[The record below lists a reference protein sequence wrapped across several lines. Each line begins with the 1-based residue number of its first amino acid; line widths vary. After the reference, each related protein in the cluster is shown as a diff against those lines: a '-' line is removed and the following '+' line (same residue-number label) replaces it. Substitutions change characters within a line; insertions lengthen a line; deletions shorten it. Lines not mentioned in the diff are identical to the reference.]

1 MPLELEDA
9 LAVAGLELPAAAAP
23 GRAKRR
29 RGLNFAGKA
38 AFAISDQALFS
49 GANFGLNI
57 LLARWLA
64 PAEYGAFSLAYSVF
78 LLFAVVH
85 TALFIEPM
93 MVFGSGKYQRV
104 FANYVRV
111 LLRAHWAVMVPGT
124 VLLFATAFVLGKLYS
139 ETARTA
145 FMGLALSGAAILLF
159 WLVRRVFYVL
169 LQPAWGVL
177 GGALYSVGVMACL
190 WMLQATGQLS
200 TATAFVSMGAAS
212 LLASLILFARFG
224 TTLLTRST
232 EPTLREVA
240 ADHWRYGRWAIA
252 SSAISWFPGSIYY
265 ALLPAWLGLEAS
277 AALRALM
284 NFIMPVLQAIAALSM
299 LLVPMLVRDRDHGG
313 FSRMNRTMLLFLM
326 LFCGGAVLYGGVLW
340 VARGQ
345 VFQLFYAGKYGQ
357 YAGWPYLLAAL
368 LPLGTCA
375 TAVLGNGLRALER
388 PDRTFWCYLGSVAS
402 ALAAGI
408 PLARAY
414 GVTGALVGLHLSSLV
429 TAGMMGWFYW
439 RISRQTEMVAI

>member
-1 MPLELEDA
+1 MPLELE
-9 LAVAGLELPAAAAP
+9 VRPAAAKLEVFPALAAAP
-23 GRAKRR
+23 ASRR
-29 RGLNFAGKA
+29 SINFIGKA

-49 GANFGLNI
+49 GANFAVNI

-85 TALFIEPM
+85 TALLIEPL
-93 MVFGSGKYQRV
+93 MVFGSGKYQRI
-104 FANYVRV
+104 FPSYVRV
-111 LLRAHWAVMVPGT
+111 LLRAHWALMGPGT
-124 VLLFATAFVLGKLYS
+124 VLLFGTAFVLGKVYS
-139 ETARTA
+139 GTAGSA
-145 FMGLALSGAAILLF
+145 FIGLAFSGAAILLF

-169 LQPAWGVL
+169 LQPGWGVL
-177 GGALYSVGVMACL
+177 GGALYFTGVMGCM
-190 WMLQATGQLS
+190 WILQATGRLS
-200 TATAFVSMGAAS
+200 TTTAFVAMGAAS
-212 LLASLILFARFG
+212 LMASLTLLVRFG
-224 TTLLTRST
+224 TSVLRRSS

-240 ADHWRYGRWAIA
+240 TDHWRYGRWAIA

-299 LLVPMLVRDRDHGG
+299 LLVPMLVRDRDSGG
-313 FSRMNRTMLLFLM
+313 FHKMNRTMLLFLT
-326 LFCGGAVLYGGVLW
+326 LFSGGAVLYGAALW
-340 VARGQ
+340 LARGQ

-357 YAGWPYLLAAL
+357 YAGWPFLLAGL

-388 PDRTFWCYLGSVAS
+388 PDQTFWCYLGSVVS

-408 PLARAY
+408 PLARSF
-414 GVTGALVGLHLSSLV
+414 GVTGALLGLHLSSLV

-439 RISRQTEMVAI
+439 RISTNSERAVA